1 MKLRFILS
9 FFCLLLLAGDMLAN
23 DAVTYKYNG
32 KKVVLEGEIGTETG
46 RSVPVTPIEAFLTEE
61 NMVSIIFAKPLGT
74 VEILVNGEVQEV
86 CEVTTAGQETS
97 FSVEGWAPGTYT
109 LEFKTPKGG
118 YVSGEFTIE

>member
-1 MKLRFILS
+1 MKVRFILS
-9 FFCLLLLAGDMLAN
+9 FFSLLLLVGGVLAN
-23 DAVTYKYNG
+23 DAVTYKYSG
-32 KKVVLEGEIGTETG
+32 PKVVLKGEIGRETS
-46 RSVPVTPIEAFLTEE
+46 RSVPVIPIEAIISDD
-61 NMVSIIFAKPLGT
+61 VVHIIFEAPLGT

-86 CEVTTAGQETS
+86 CEVTTSGQETS